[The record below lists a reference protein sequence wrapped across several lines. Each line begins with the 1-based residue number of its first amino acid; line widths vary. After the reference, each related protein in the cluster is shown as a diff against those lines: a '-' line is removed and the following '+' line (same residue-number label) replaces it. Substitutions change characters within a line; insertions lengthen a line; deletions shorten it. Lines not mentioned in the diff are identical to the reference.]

1 MVFPFL
7 VGLALAS
14 SVARPAE
21 AGLKPLRSSPS
32 AQVQHPL
39 LTNRQLTRRDLFQAA
54 VLTAV
59 GPVVLMMISR
69 YVRRFWVDLY
79 ASDYG
84 DCRLGRQSFVCARS
98 AARSATGAMTT
109 DPARWAPVDVARRGD
124 SEGQHRVNKLLPD
137 GPKAYEASLAQLSH
151 SHRGRQPLRDAGVH
165 F

>member
-109 DPARWAPVDVARRGD
+109 DPHGGLTSMLHDEATA
-124 SEGQHRVNKLLPD
+124 RVNTGSTSCSQTARKHTKRVWLN
-137 GPKAYEASLAQLSH
+137 
-151 SHRGRQPLRDAGVH
+151 
-165 F
+165 